1 MLEGDWVGATSS
13 SLSVNKFCSG
23 ICHLNKEHRVISSV
37 DLALVLTCS
46 LCRVRGDK
54 PCNASTCT
62 FEHEESRAMLRNV
75 FWPAFCLLTCTLIL
89 SMKRAEPKWQAQIS
103 TDQLSPAGTDSSRT
117 CARLCRRLVI
127 IHKYQLSM
135 SDIRKCQAYGRHL
148 STYPPSDR
156 DKQ

>member
-62 FEHEESRAMLRNV
+62 FEHEESRATLRDDLKELKKIGII
-75 FWPAFCLLTCTLIL
+75 LLNST
-89 SMKRAEPKWQAQIS
+89 KRA
-103 TDQLSPAGTDSSRT
+103 
-117 CARLCRRLVI
+117 
-127 IHKYQLSM
+127 
-135 SDIRKCQAYGRHL
+135 RHCIGA
-148 STYPPSDR
+148 
-156 DKQ
+156 